1 MGFLSFIGDAVSSV
15 ASTVGRVVSGA
26 MSTAKDIAGRAI
38 GWMAEKAEKFVGDV
52 KNTWQIVKPYVE
64 QIRVALRAGA
74 VATKSIPFLSAAL
87 TALDKGLGALTAFEN
102 SPIAKK
108 VDEAIKWAIKLA
120 QRWQQSQQTAQKK
133 EGEKQAQEAEGL
145 SEEELATAKRH
156 QDNLRFAEREAGSDK
171 VRHELELAAA
181 INDFEIAKADLALA
195 IKAAP
200 SDFEHYLRLRATQKL
215 LDAANEK
222 FRSARSVDDVSAD
235 DLFLIRIASDLIKS
249 NPELNK
255 EAALRLD
262 RVLQARFGQ
271 ALAPFIFEELV
282 ASWDLRAKDL
292 DIRWQKAN
300 DDLSKKSVLLKRLT
314 LAKRIQEELSA
325 EETHILSQ
333 LETEVP
339 AAKADLDELVTQQL
353 DVERYTGAAEGF
365 LQLLEKSPQQ
375 IEAEDRGYL
384 IVEGSKVGEILIEC
398 AKNETPFSALSVDQ
412 QNLVNDYAN
421 IFKRESKQR
430 TERILKAAA

>member
-1 MGFLSFIGDAVSSV
+1 MGFFSSIGDAVSSV
-15 ASTVGRVVSGA
+15 VNTVGRAVSAA

-38 GWMAEKAEKFVGDV
+38 GWMAEKAEKLVGDV
-52 KNTWQIVKPYVE
+52 KNTWQIVKPYVA
-64 QIRVALRAGA
+64 QIRGVLRAGA
-74 VATKSIPFLSAAL
+74 EATKSIPFLSAAL
-87 TALDKGLGALTAFEN
+87 TALEKGLASLTAFEK

-120 QRWQQSQQTAQKK
+120 QRWQQSQQTAQQ
-133 EGEKQAQEAEGL
+133 ESEKQAPESDGL
-145 SEEELATAKRH
+145 SEQELATAKRH
-156 QDNLRFAEREAGSDK
+156 QENLRFAEREAGSDK

-222 FRSARSVDDVSAD
+222 FRAARTVDDVSAD

-255 EAALRLD
+255 DAALRLD
-262 RVLQARFGQ
+262 RVLQSRFGQ

-314 LAKRIQEELSA
+314 LAKKIQEELSA

-333 LETEVP
+333 LEVEVP
-339 AAKADLDELVTQQL
+339 IAKADLDELATQQL

-365 LQLLEKSPQQ
+365 LQLLEKSPEQ

-384 IVEGSKVGEILIEC
+384 IVEGSKVGEILIAC
-398 AKNETPFSALSVDQ
+398 AKNETPFSALSAEQ
-412 QNLVNDYAN
+412 QHLVNDYAN
-421 IFKRESKQR
+421 IFKHESKQR